1 MADEVAQ
8 TLIKRFHALETQR
21 QTWESHWQE
30 IADYVVPRKADVT
43 KNRSPGD
50 KRSELV
56 FDGTAILAA
65 ELLAAS
71 LHGMLTNG
79 STSWFGLRYN
89 DDDLNGD
96 DEAKEWLQGV
106 EDVMYQAFN
115 RSNFQ
120 EQIAELYLDLVTFGT
135 AVMFVDKDDEQQIR
149 FSTRHIKECIVNLK
163 CRHEPP

>member
-1 MADEVAQ
+1 MGKPLARGGRLCRAAQ
-8 TLIKRFHALETQR
+8 
-21 QTWESHWQE
+21 
-30 IADYVVPRKADVT
+30 
-43 KNRSPGD
+43 
-50 KRSELV
+50 ELV

-79 STSWFGLRYN
+79 STSWFGLRFS
-89 DDDLNGD
+89 DDELNGD
-96 DEAKEWLQGV
+96 DEAKEWLQSV

-135 AVMFVDKDDEQQIR
+135 AVMFVDKDDEQHVTSKSAFCPRMTRGGLIR
-149 FSTRHIKECIVNLK
+149 SFVNLK
-163 CRHEPP
+163 CRHGLH